1 MGQSESNS
9 TIKCSYIYWC
19 LTKIEIY
26 SACVSSEA
34 SILCVCVDGSSRC
47 HVHTH
52 VTPSL
57 TCALMLCVVLPVE
70 TVCGKLCVHPEQPDV
85 PAGGR
90 GYGSVQQDHSSGQA
104 CRQGGQPGRRRPHRL
119 LQSTEQIAG
128 TRGETRTVHN
138 LRPAHLYLG
147 DTFNYDTTSDLSR
160 RCLFRVCLSI
170 SPFPQCDLFGN

>member
-1 MGQSESNS
+1 MCLQKPVFYVFVWMGRRGA
-9 TIKCSYIYWC
+9 TY
-19 LTKIEIY
+19 T
-26 SACVSSEA
+26 
-34 SILCVCVDGSSRC
+34 
-47 HVHTH
+47 HTH

-90 GYGSVQQDHSSGQA
+90 GAGSVQQDHSSGQA

-147 DTFNYDTTSDLSR
+147 DTFNYDATPDLSR
-160 RCLFRVCLSI
+160 QCLFRVCLSI